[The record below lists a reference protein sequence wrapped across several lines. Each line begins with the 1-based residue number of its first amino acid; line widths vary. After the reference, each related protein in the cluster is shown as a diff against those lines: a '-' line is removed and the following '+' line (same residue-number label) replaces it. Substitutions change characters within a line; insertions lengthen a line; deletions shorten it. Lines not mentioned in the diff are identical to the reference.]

1 MKLLCTLLF
10 AGLLFISGCDAT
22 SASAEEKN
30 CTETKTAWVSQVS
43 GASTVA
49 LDDELKLVV
58 SFPVNNGCGQFNQF
72 IESVNGNEIS
82 IEVEAIYDTC
92 SMCTMDIPTRKADY
106 IFRPKKEGS
115 YILKFKT
122 SATEVI
128 TKEITVN

>member
-22 SASAEEKN
+22 STSAEEKN
-30 CTETKTAWVSQVS
+30 CTETKTAWVSEVS
-43 GASTVA
+43 GGSTVA

-72 IESVNGNEIS
+72 IESINGNEIS

-92 SMCTMDIPTRKADY
+92 SMCTMDIPTRNADY
-106 IFRPKKEGS
+106 IFRPKEEGS

-122 SATEVI
+122 SATEFI